1 MNSWKVALIVVG
13 CLLLG
18 VLLAGA
24 SFVFYLRRK
33 TQDDSLVTQDHVQSS
48 FNAANSGKV
57 I

>member
-1 MNSWKVALIVVG
+1 MNSWRAALIGVG
-13 CLLLG
+13 YLLSG

-33 TQDDSLVTQDHVQSS
+33 TQDDSLVTRDHLQSS

>member
-1 MNSWKVALIVVG
+1 MSSWKVALIGVG
-13 CLLLG
+13 CLLIG

-24 SFVFYLRRK
+24 FVVFYLRRVA
-33 TQDDSLVTQDHVQSS
+33 QDDSLVTQDHLQSS